1 MEIRLETELKI
12 VDQRRTM
19 AGVHLE
25 IAGYGGLTISN
36 ILLYQDE
43 STDRWTLRLPIITI
57 GQRKRPALTMQGEVK
72 TVVFRA
78 LQEDHRTLRQSAEKR
93 LKTTHILQK

>member
-25 IAGYGGLTISN
+25 FAGCGGLTISN
-36 ILLYQDE
+36 ILLYRDE
-43 STDRWTLRLPIITI
+43 TTDRWTLRLPIITI
-57 GQRKRPALTMQGEVK
+57 GQRKRPAVTMQGEVK
-72 TVVFRA
+72 IAVFQA
-78 LQEDHRTLRQSAEKR
+78 LQEDHRTLRQSAEKK
-93 LKTTHILQK
+93 LKSTRVLQK